1 MEFLERLKKSGLK
14 ATPQR
19 IAVLQELDKKNH
31 PTMDEM
37 YIQIKKAHPSI
48 SLATVYK
55 NVNVLREEGIVIEIN
70 VPNGKMR
77 YDYFTKP
84 HIHMIC
90 KNCGSVK
97 DMDYNENLF
106 DYQNKLEKSEGVV
119 IDRLDIIASI
129 ESCSLCK

>member
-19 IAVLQELDKKNH
+19 IAVLRELDKKNH

-37 YIQIKKAHPSI
+37 YMEIKKAHPSI

-90 KNCGSVK
+90 KNCGNVR

-106 DYQNKLEKSEGVV
+106 DYQNKLEKTEGVV